1 MYLNTDLAKID
12 LCGSENYQI
21 LHDCITL
28 KYLKSKFLK
37 ILLGE
42 EENMHGWIPSGE
54 PLSVLDL

>member
-42 EENMHGWIPSGE
+42 EENGICTAGYPVENHCQF
-54 PLSVLDL
+54 